1 MQNNRLYNC
10 IILEMKKIINNTILY
25 FIKCLKKHENKHN
38 LLLISFSDLFLL
50 LIKIKFVSDFVVP
63 MNLFCFVRTETAFN
77 EYSVEMTNGQWMG
90 GTVRSSGEGLALVG
104 HTLRR
109 MSRLFLDYINFL
121 RQKAQ

>member
-1 MQNNRLYNC
+1 
-10 IILEMKKIINNTILY
+10 MKKIINNTILY

-38 LLLISFSDLFLL
+38 LLLISFSDLFLV
-50 LIKIKFVSDFVVP
+50 VSDFVVP
-63 MNLFCFVRTETAFN
+63 MNLFCFVLTETAFN

-109 MSRLFLDYINFL
+109 MSRLFLDYKFP
-121 RQKAQ
+121 